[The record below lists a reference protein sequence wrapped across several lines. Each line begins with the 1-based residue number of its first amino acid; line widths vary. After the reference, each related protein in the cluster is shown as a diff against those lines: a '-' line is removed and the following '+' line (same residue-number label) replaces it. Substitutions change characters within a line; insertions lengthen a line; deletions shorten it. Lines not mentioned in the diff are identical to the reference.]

1 MVAPKRKASI
11 KAVSNQLNAGGVTM
25 VYGIPR
31 HISNNGLLSGRPR
44 GNWNRDNR
52 EQQGRNGHQERSSEG
67 LKAAAADDEDELWD

>member
-1 MVAPKRKASI
+1 MVAPKRKAAFKS
-11 KAVSNQLNAGGVTM
+11 VCNQLNAGVTM
-25 VYGIPR
+25 SMEFRDTSP
-31 HISNNGLLSGRPR
+31 NAGLLSGRPR